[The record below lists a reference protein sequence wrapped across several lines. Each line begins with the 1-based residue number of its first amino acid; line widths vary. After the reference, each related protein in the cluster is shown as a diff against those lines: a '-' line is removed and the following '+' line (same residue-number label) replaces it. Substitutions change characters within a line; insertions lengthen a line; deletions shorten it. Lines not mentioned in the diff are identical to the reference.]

1 MVCVWC
7 SLGVTIYV
15 LLTYVHGFISC
26 ILTGSHVF
34 PLALGLDQMI
44 WSWVV
49 FVSLTKFMKQQHGKN
64 EEKSEKVW
72 NKIMAIMNQSY
83 LAMKHCP
90 SMHSV
95 FESSVR
101 ASFKVSLSFWSFL
114 SLPSR
119 SWTTLVSLMS
129 CCTLAQLSLTG
140 ASEIAFGNAEDEV
153 TTAGV
158 EEALLPLPLPPLP
171 PQLAPVPN
179 WLRHELTHLRTLILG
194 EVGLATMQDHGRAQ
208 WLWLLFWH
216 DSNHLSDR
224 HHLVFPASFKAC
236 WFPWILSTT

>member
-49 FVSLTKFMKQQHGKN
+49 FVSLTNFCQQEHGRN
-64 EEKSEKVW
+64 EEKSEKAW
-72 NKIMAIMNQSY
+72 NKIMAIMSQSY
-83 LAMKHCP
+83 LAMKNCP

-101 ASFKVSLSFWSFL
+101 ASFKISLIFGLSCLYQVAPEPLWFL
-114 SLPSR
+114 WCHAAHLPRSVEQEHQKSL
-119 SWTTLVSLMS
+119 
-129 CCTLAQLSLTG
+129 LAM
-140 ASEIAFGNAEDEV
+140 
-153 TTAGV
+153 
-158 EEALLPLPLPPLP
+158 
-171 PQLAPVPN
+171 
-179 WLRHELTHLRTLILG
+179 LR
-194 EVGLATMQDHGRAQ
+194 M
-208 WLWLLFWH
+208 
-216 DSNHLSDR
+216 
-224 HHLVFPASFKAC
+224 K
-236 WFPWILSTT
+236 

>member
-1 MVCVWC
+1 MFFHFVFTYIFIYFSCYMVCVWC

-64 EEKSEKVW
+64 EEKSEKAW

-101 ASFKVSLSFWSFL
+101 ASFKVSLIFGLSCLYPVAPEPLWFL
-114 SLPSR
+114 WCHAAHLPS
-119 SWTTLVSLMS
+119 SV
-129 CCTLAQLSLTG
+129 
-140 ASEIAFGNAEDEV
+140 
-153 TTAGV
+153 
-158 EEALLPLPLPPLP
+158 
-171 PQLAPVPN
+171 
-179 WLRHELTHLRTLILG
+179 
-194 EVGLATMQDHGRAQ
+194 
-208 WLWLLFWH
+208 
-216 DSNHLSDR
+216 
-224 HHLVFPASFKAC
+224 
-236 WFPWILSTT
+236 